1 MGNGT
6 YANTRW
12 VTDAEAL
19 DGKSI
24 LEACVGRRLN
34 ICQPC
39 ATALTQEQNPELG
52 FYRQAHGVRGDSEVK
67 VVPVYTEGECVC
79 VWGCSASQHGL
90 GRYWK
95 VTHSTS
101 LASTSLCSLPSA
113 GSLNLTAHT

>member
-12 VTDAEAL
+12 VIDAEAL
-19 DGKSI
+19 EGRSI

-39 ATALTQEQNPELG
+39 ATALTQERNPELG
-52 FYRQAHGVRGDSEVK
+52 FHRQAHGVWGDSEVK

-79 VWGCSASQHGL
+79 VYGGALYLSTGL
-90 GRYWK
+90 GDTGRSP
-95 VTHSTS
+95 TQ
-101 LASTSLCSLPSA
+101 LP
-113 GSLNLTAHT
+113 